1 MTGPDEQAP
10 PNLPPPPT
18 PPESPGV
25 AGNPW
30 ERRADLGAVNGFVE
44 SLKLFVTAPTEAFAQ
59 TIRFGDYGSPLLFA
73 IIVGWIGLTIGQVW
87 ETLMGA
93 SILSMLPPEIRN
105 QVPFV
110 MGSAGSFV
118 FNVIFAP
125 VFIIIGIF
133 IWSAILHL
141 CLIIVGGLGQS
152 QAGFEGSF
160 RIVAYSTVAQ
170 LANLVPIL
178 GELICLVWTLVL
190 AVIGAKVIHRT
201 EQGKAVLA
209 VLIPLVLCC
218 ACIGMAIFLAGAG
231 LMGLLAH
238 Q

>member
-1 MTGPDEQAP
+1 MTGPGEQEP
-10 PNLPPPPT
+10 PNLPA
-18 PPESPGV
+18 PPEPEVASGV

-30 ERRADLGAVNGFVE
+30 ERRATEGTANGFIE
-44 SLKLFVTAPTEAFAQ
+44 ALKLFVTAPTEAFAQ
-59 TIRFGDYGSPLLFA
+59 TIKQGDYGSPLLFA
-73 IIVGWIGLTIGQVW
+73 IIVGWIGIAVGQIW

-93 SILSMLPPEIRN
+93 SILSMLPAEVRSQI
-105 QVPFV
+105 PFLI
-110 MGSAGSFV
+110 GSAGGFL

-152 QAGFEGSF
+152 RAGFEGSF
-160 RIVAYSTVAQ
+160 RVVSYSTVAQ

-178 GELICLVWTLVL
+178 GGTICLVWSLFL
-190 AVIGAKVIHRT
+190 AVIGVQQIHQT
-201 EQGKAVLA
+201 AQGKAVLA
-209 VLIPLVLCC
+209 VLIPVVLCC
-218 ACIGMAIFLAGAG
+218 ACVGMAVFLFGASLMTIFAN
-231 LMGLLAH
+231 